1 MLDTS
6 EDALNKPS
14 KEMENYDD
22 LVAHK
27 TQFFSSYN
35 PDMIEEALVNYLRAE
50 KIEPLVSKGKYKIKF
65 TKYGKDDFNPEAS
78 DNIEMC
84 VRMLLV
90 PEQELC
96 CVEFTR
102 LKGRHTTF
110 LSHYEHLRSH
120 VLSFANDSVLK
131 Q

>member
-1 MLDTS
+1 
-6 EDALNKPS
+6 
-14 KEMENYDD
+14 MEQYDD

-35 PDMIEEALVNYLRAE
+35 PDMIEEAFIAYLRAE
-50 KIEPLVSKGKYKIKF
+50 KCEPLVSKGKYKLKF
-65 TKYGKDDFNPEAS
+65 TRYGKDDFNPEAS

-84 VRMLLV
+84 VRLLYV
-90 PEQELC
+90 PDQELC

-102 LKGRHTTF
+102 LSGRQTTF
-110 LSHYEHLRSH
+110 LKHYENLKTQ
-120 VLSFANDSVLK
+120 VLAPFHDSVLK

>member
-1 MLDTS
+1 MDV
-6 EDALNKPS
+6 
-14 KEMENYDD
+14 YDD

-35 PDMIEEALVNYLRAE
+35 PDMIEEALVAYLRAE
-50 KIEPLVSKGKYKIKF
+50 KVEPLVSKNKYKLRF

-78 DNIEMC
+78 DNIELS

-90 PEQELC
+90 PDQELC

-102 LKGRHTTF
+102 LSGRHTTF
-110 LSHYEHLRSH
+110 LKHFEHLKAQ
-120 VLSFANDSVLK
+120 VLAFANDSVLK